1 MAAAG
6 TAAVMALVLAC
17 GGGGDGGGG
26 TGPVP
31 VASVVITSP
40 ATAPA
45 FGALGRTVQ
54 FAAEARDASGSPL
67 AGKTITW
74 SSSNASVAPVTPAGL
89 VTAEGN
95 GTAQIT
101 ATSEGR
107 PSAPVTVTVN
117 QVTASVAVTPS
128 TIPFGAKG
136 STRQLT
142 AVALDTT
149 SHPIAGKTATWT
161 VAAAAVATVSA
172 DGLVTAVADGATQV
186 IGTIDAKADTTDV
199 TVAIVVKDV
208 QVAPGSVTFG
218 AAGSTQQFTATP
230 RDSNTNTV
238 AVATVTWSSTNAGI
252 VTVSPTTGLTTTAT
266 SVANGTAQVQATAGG
281 VTGSATVTVNI
292 VVTSITVSPTG
303 RTFTQIGQTQAFTPT
318 ARDANNN
325 VIANP
330 GVTWTSLNTAAV
342 TVNALGVA
350 SSVADGTTYVVVTAT
365 SSSAKDS
372 AQVTVAAVAN
382 SVVLSPPAIA
392 FGAIGSSRTVTAS
405 VRDSGDTAIPGR
417 TATLSL
423 AGTGTTVTLNTGN
436 DLVTSVAV
444 GASDTVVATA
454 TGPSGPITGRA
465 PITVTQVVN
474 TIAVTGSVLPDTLKT
489 TGSTKQ
495 FAASAADSNGNT
507 IPGTVFTWTSTSP
520 GVATVDSTGLVT
532 AVSDGSASIQA
543 AASGKAGNRTMVV
556 RRYAS
561 VFTLFPTGPQSITIA
576 GGTLVFNGTAQ
587 DSVGTNLPINWLS
600 RTPTVATVNPATGTS
615 TTATAV
621 GNGTAYIV
629 MLGGTRSDSALLTVT
644 GQTVAS
650 AAVQVGDNF
659 FKSVA
664 NNTQNPAVD
673 TIGVGGT
680 VTWTWVG
687 ASPHS
692 VESTG
697 SPSFTTSTIKSSG
710 TYAFTFTSAGT
721 YTYDCGVHGPPM
733 TGRVV
738 VR

>member
-1 MAAAG
+1 
-6 TAAVMALVLAC
+6 MALVLAC

-40 ATAPA
+40 ATAPS
-45 FGALGRTVQ
+45 FGTIGRTLQ
-54 FAAEARDASGSPL
+54 FAAEARGASGTAL
-67 AGKTITW
+67 AGRTITW
-74 SSSNASVAPVTPAGL
+74 ASSNTAVASVSSAGL
-89 VTAEGN
+89 VTAVAN

-101 ATSEGR
+101 ASSEGV
-107 PSAPVTVTVN
+107 PSAPVTVTVS
-117 QVTASVAVTPS
+117 QVVGQVVVTP
-128 TIPFGAKG
+128 G
-136 STRQLT
+136 
-142 AVALDTT
+142 
-149 SHPIAGKTATWT
+149 T
-161 VAAAAVATVSA
+161 V
-172 DGLVTAVADGATQV
+172 
-186 IGTIDAKADTTDV
+186 I
-199 TVAIVVKDV
+199 
-208 QVAPGSVTFG
+208 FG
-218 AAGSTQQFTATP
+218 AASRTQQLAAEP
-230 RDSNTNTV
+230 RDSNANAV
-238 AVATVTWSSTNAGI
+238 AGATVTWSSTDLGVATVNPSGL
-252 VTVSPTTGLTTTAT
+252 VTA
-266 SVANGTAQVQATAGG
+266 VANGTAQIQAASGTA
-281 VTGSATVTVNI
+281 TGSASVTVNI
-292 VVTSITVSPTG
+292 VIASVTLAPTS
-303 RTFTQIGQTQAFTPT
+303 RTFTRIGQTQAFTPT
-318 ARDANNN
+318 ARDSANNI
-325 VIANP
+325 VANP
-330 GVTWTSLNTAAV
+330 GLTWTSRNPSFV
-342 TVNALGVA
+342 GVDESGVA
-350 SSVADGTTYVVVTAT
+350 TSVADGAAYVVATAT
-365 SSSAKDS
+365 SSGVKDS
-372 AQVTVAAVAN
+372 ALVIVAAVAK